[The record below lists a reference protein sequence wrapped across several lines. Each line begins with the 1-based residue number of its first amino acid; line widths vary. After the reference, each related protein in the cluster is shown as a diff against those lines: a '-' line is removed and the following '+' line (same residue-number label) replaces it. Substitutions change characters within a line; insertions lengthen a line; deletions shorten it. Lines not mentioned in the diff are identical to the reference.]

1 MHLKNFSLAA
11 SGSAALLAC
20 TLNAFAE
27 TATATAAIGNS
38 AVETMDSVV
47 VTGIRKPNETEQTEQ
62 TKQLSQVPA
71 MMGDP
76 MQTIFSLPGI
86 VQANE
91 AEPLPAVRGSGPDD
105 NIFRVDSLPT
115 GGLFHSVLGN
125 SIFNE
130 NLLRDFGIHA
140 AGFGANYGNA
150 TGAVFDISLREPRN
164 QPIKTTVESS
174 FLLASALFEG
184 GISNKQAFYFSYR
197 ESMLHLVLPLLDKK
211 DQTGL
216 DDVNFTNYPRARDW
230 QFKYT
235 LNSNDY
241 NRISFLSLG
250 SQDMTGVNFGQT
262 SEIAL
267 IDPGSTGK
275 ASISTKFNSQGLKW
289 DFEQGANELHTA
301 ISNLDKTEMFDR
313 GSNSEFLRLKLNE
326 WQFKLR
332 YAHNTHA
339 NSISAGIEQWYQKF
353 TYTIHMRYRSCTS
366 FTPDC
371 KTDPGPLI
379 DSNDSQIVR
388 TSTVFAEDTL
398 RLAEPWTVTAGVR
411 YTRDAYLNENHTEPR
426 IATQWQLNSNW
437 NVHAS
442 WGQYH
447 QLPLP
452 EQILPE
458 PGNPLLRSPTAQHYV
473 FGVGA
478 TLNNGWS
485 FTSDVYYKKLE
496 KIVVDV
502 DDDRN
507 YVNAAT
513 GKAYGAELMINKN
526 LTNRLQGW
534 LSLSLS
540 RTERHNDLTD
550 TTARYDYDTPVNA
563 NLVLN
568 YDLHHHWNAGLRWNY
583 RSGFPYTP
591 IIGNKENPQ
600 FPGYYIPSY
609 GSLNS
614 QRAHAYHRLDL
625 HVGHDFHI
633 KRLTGSVFIDIIN
646 AYNRKNGGSVQYKP
660 VAGSSTYKLEESDSL
675 PLIPSVGVKISF

>member
-1 MHLKNFSLAA
+1 MSLRNFPLIPS
-11 SGSAALLAC
+11 SAVALLTC
-20 TLNAFAE
+20 TLNALAD
-27 TATATAAIGNS
+27 TSTAALDNS
-38 AVETMDSVV
+38 DVDTMDTVV
-47 VTGIRKPNETEQTEQ
+47 VTGIRKPNETEQTEE
-62 TKQLSQVPA
+62 TKKLSQVPA

-105 NIFRVDSLPT
+105 NIFLVDSLPT
-115 GGLFHSVLGN
+115 GALFHSVLGN

-150 TGAVFDISLREPRN
+150 TGAVFDITLREPRN
-164 QPIKTTVESS
+164 QPIKTTLESS
-174 FLLASALFEG
+174 FLLVSALFEG
-184 GISNKQAFYFSYR
+184 RVSDKQAFYFSYR
-197 ESMLHLVLPLLDKK
+197 ESLLHLVLPLLDKK

-216 DDVNFTNYPRARDW
+216 DDVGFTKYPRARDW
-230 QFKYT
+230 QFKHT
-235 LNSNDY
+235 VNANDY
-241 NRISFLSLG
+241 NRISFLALG
-250 SQDMTGVNFGQT
+250 SQDSTGVNFGQN
-262 SEIAL
+262 SDVAL
-267 IDPGSTGK
+267 IDPGSTGV

-289 DFEQGANELHTA
+289 DFEKGTNELHTA
-301 ISNLDKTEMFDR
+301 ISNLKETVLFDR
-313 GSNSEFLRLKLNE
+313 GNNNEFVRDKLDE

-332 YAHNTHA
+332 YAHNTHS
-339 NSISAGIEQWYQKF
+339 NSVAAGVEQWYQKF
-353 TYTIHMRYRSCTS
+353 IYTLHLRYRPCTS

-371 KTDPGPLI
+371 KTVLGPLV
-379 DSNDSQIVR
+379 DMDDSQIVR
-388 TSTVFAEDTL
+388 TSTVFAEDAL
-398 RLAEPWTVTAGVR
+398 RITEPWTVTAGVR
-411 YTRDAYLNENHTEPR
+411 YTHDAYLRENHTEPR
-426 IATQWQLNSNW
+426 LSTQWQINTNW

-458 PGNPLLRSPTAQHYV
+458 PGNPSLHSPTAEHYV
-473 FGVGA
+473 FGIGA

-485 FTSDVYYKKLE
+485 FTSDIYYKKLD

-507 YVNAAT
+507 YINAAT
-513 GKAYGAELMINKN
+513 GKAYGAELLINKN
-526 LTNRLQGW
+526 LTDRLQGW
-534 LSLSLS
+534 LSMSLS
-540 RTERHNDLTD
+540 RTERHNELTD
-550 TTARYDYDTPVNA
+550 TTARYDYDTPVNV
-563 NLVLN
+563 NLVFN
-568 YDLHHHWNAGLRWNY
+568 YDLHRHWNAGLRWNY

-591 IIGNKENPQ
+591 IIGNKENPD
-600 FPGYYIPSY
+600 FPGFYIPAY
-609 GSLNS
+609 GTLNS
-614 QRAHAYHRLDL
+614 QRAHAYHRVDL

-633 KRLTGSVFIDIIN
+633 RKLSGTVFVDIIN

-660 VAGSSTYKLEESDSL
+660 IAGSSNYKLEETDSL